1 MAAKIGR
8 LDLRLAPEDKE
19 LLEKAAAIQGQ
30 SLTSFTVSA
39 LREKA
44 EDVLAKARNTE
55 LTRRDMRLFSKILDD
70 AEAPN
75 AALRAAARR
84 LKTARG

>member
-1 MAAKIGR
+1 MGR

-44 EDVLAKARNTE
+44 EDVLAKSRNTE
-55 LTRRDMRLFSKILDD
+55 LTRRDMALFSKVLDH

-84 LKTARG
+84 LKTVRG